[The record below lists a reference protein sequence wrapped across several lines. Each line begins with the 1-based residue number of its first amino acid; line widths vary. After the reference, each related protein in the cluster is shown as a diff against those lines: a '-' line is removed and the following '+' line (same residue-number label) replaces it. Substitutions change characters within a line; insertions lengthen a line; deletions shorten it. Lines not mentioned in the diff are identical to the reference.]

1 VATAGMAV
9 LRYRLASLPQ
19 TGQHALP
26 TVKSCHQ
33 RIPMKGLRMRA
44 DQILP
49 DDVDHGQFQ
58 GVTIRKGTVAAF
70 LANARAWTD
79 ARASADVRA
88 QASREIAR
96 DLPALRALG
105 LFEVLQIRDERLR
118 ALVDAA

>member
-1 VATAGMAV
+1 
-9 LRYRLASLPQ
+9 
-19 TGQHALP
+19 
-26 TVKSCHQ
+26 
-33 RIPMKGLRMRA
+33 MRA

-58 GVTIRKGTVAAF
+58 GVTIRKGAVAAF